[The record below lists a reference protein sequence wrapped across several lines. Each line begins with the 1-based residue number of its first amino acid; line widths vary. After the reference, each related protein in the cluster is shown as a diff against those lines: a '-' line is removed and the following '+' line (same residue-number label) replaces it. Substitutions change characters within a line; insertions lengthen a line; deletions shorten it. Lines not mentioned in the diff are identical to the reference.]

1 MNKRKLNNPCV
12 SSFDIFLLV
21 CRSAVLEPTTVNFP
35 SLCVSESRPV
45 KIQSLKAN
53 ICVTGVQTVTLSKLH
68 WECIL
73 PSLELV
79 LYHIEQTLWC
89 DRLTFLWQLAF

>member
-1 MNKRKLNNPCV
+1 MSSFATVVRALQIKIINKRKLNNPCV

-45 KIQSLKAN
+45 KIQSLEAN
-53 ICVTGVQTVTLSKLH
+53 ICYWGPNRDPIKAALGMYTALSGIGPLSH
-68 WECIL
+68 
-73 PSLELV
+73 
-79 LYHIEQTLWC
+79 
-89 DRLTFLWQLAF
+89 